1 MKKQIIVLLMMM
13 TGLIS
18 IANAANS
25 SALSKDSIGDKFIG
39 VWDMVFKDLPDGD
52 WECQLVLKNV
62 DGELKGELTSQ
73 EVINKY
79 GKGIEVYDLEID
91 GEELSCMYTAEGYDV
106 SIVVEMVDEKTLEG
120 YMMDMF
126 EVFATKSDK
135 K

>member
-1 MKKQIIVLLMMM
+1 MKKQIIVLLVMMS
-13 TGLIS
+13 GLVS
-18 IANAANS
+18 FANAANS
-25 SALSKDSIGDKFIG
+25 ITTSTDSVGDKFIG

-52 WECQLVLKNV
+52 WECQFILKNV

-79 GKGIEVYDLEID
+79 GKSIEVYDLEID

-106 SIVVEMVDEKTLEG
+106 SIVVEMVDDKTLEG

-126 EVFATKSDK
+126 EVLATKSEK